1 MAQDKFAIKPKQA
14 KALAALLSGDSV
26 GTAARTA
33 GVSVR
38 TVYRWMSGGAFR
50 AALLEQDS
58 HRVQVCSAR
67 FTGLFDLAL
76 GSLQADLLNPM
87 SRGHRD
93 ARRLVV
99 AYWRAVNEYVALSA
113 RLDELEGIV
122 KSGKYKGKS
131 R

>member
-1 MAQDKFAIKPKQA
+1 
-14 KALAALLSGDSV
+14 
-26 GTAARTA
+26 
-33 GVSVR
+33 
-38 TVYRWMSGGAFR
+38 
-50 AALLEQDS
+50 
-58 HRVQVCSAR
+58 
-67 FTGLFDLAL
+67 
-76 GSLQADLLNPM
+76 M

-99 AYWRAVNEYVALSA
+99 AYWHAVNEYVALSA